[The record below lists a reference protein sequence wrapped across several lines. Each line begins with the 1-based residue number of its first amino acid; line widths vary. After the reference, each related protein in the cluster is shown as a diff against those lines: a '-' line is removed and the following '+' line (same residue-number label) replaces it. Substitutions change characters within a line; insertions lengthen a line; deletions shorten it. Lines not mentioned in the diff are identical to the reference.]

1 MRIRNLFIITLVTLI
16 SVTFFVYAFASDNF
30 IQQKQ
35 SDKKELPRNPLD
47 GRVVFER
54 NNCIN
59 CHSIDGF
66 GGKTAPDFNSENFL
80 SGDYELI
87 TDMWNHSPKMLKMI
101 DQLNTKQQKMSIE
114 EFRKLRYF
122 IAFLGYISKNGS
134 VSKGQDLFVQ
144 MNCVKCHSVGKSVPG
159 KINLD
164 KTGYNASPIYLAQ
177 VMWNHAAQMHKKQK
191 TSNITIPVFKGNE
204 FASLAAYLES
214 ISRPEKKNKNLMYPG
229 NPILGEKLFNSK
241 NCAYC
246 HLKEKISSPLN
257 KLNLHK
263 SVNEIAGMMWNHSAL
278 MKSAMWENKIA
289 WPSFKENEM
298 GNLIAYLY
306 FYNNGQV
313 NGSVEEGQKLLVSKG
328 CLGCHYNG
336 NPNKTIT
343 ASEIKPFDNIDE
355 FFSKLWN
362 HMPII
367 EKEFYTYGKELPKL
381 IPENVKSIYLYFN
394 RAQR

>member
-246 HLKEKISSPLN
+246 YLKEKISSPLN